1 MICYNCGSVLTNSD
15 FCGNC
20 GMDVSVYKRI
30 VRLSNTYYNA
40 GLTKAKNRDLSG
52 AVDSLRRSV
61 KLNKRNIDARNLLG
75 LVYFEMGETVQAFS
89 EWVMS
94 TNIQPDNNPA
104 DKYLLAIQ
112 QEKSKVDE
120 LNRTIKKFNVALNYA
135 KHDTDDMA
143 IIQLKKVLNQN
154 PKLVKAS
161 QLLCL
166 LYMKQGQYE
175 RAKRTIKKSLKVDKC
190 NPLSIRYLR
199 EINEYMDEERK
210 NDPETRMERRR
221 NLRGVLVDREYLS
234 GNDVIIPNNNF
245 KEAVSGAQG
254 ILHLIIGLLIGAALV
269 YFIVTPARMSKI
281 TEDKNEA
288 AVEYKREIA
297 IKDSTYD
304 SLESEYNALKKDYD
318 VLADEKGSADEHQ
331 KTVDNNYKYLLA
343 AVQSYLNNNTD
354 KSVEALNKINTK
366 DGMDME
372 NFKAVYDKLTKELS
386 SKMASNAYDEGF
398 SAYENQ
404 EYDKAIAAFKKC
416 VEIDKSND
424 DAYYYMAWAY
434 KNSGDE
440 KNAKK
445 IFKKIVTDFPNSEHY
460 SVAKA
465 QSSDGE
471 VSEDSGDE
479 DSGDY
484 SDEYSGEEEEAFGDG
499 E

>member
-15 FCGNC
+15 YCSHC
-20 GMDVSVYKRI
+20 GMNVSVYKRI
-30 VRLSNTYYNA
+30 VKLSNTYYNA
-40 GLTKAKNRDLSG
+40 GLTKARNRDLSG
-52 AVDSLRRSV
+52 AADTLRRSV

-104 DKYLLAIQ
+104 DRYLTAIQ

-199 EINEYMDEERK
+199 EINEYVENERK
-210 NDPETRMERRR
+210 NDPETGIERRR

-234 GNDVIIPNNNF
+234 GNDVITPNNNF
-245 KEAVSGAQG
+245 KEAVAGAQG
-254 ILHLIIGLLIGAALV
+254 ILHVIIGLLIGAALV
-269 YFIVTPARMSKI
+269 YFIVMPARTSKV
-281 TEDKNEA
+281 TEEKNEQ

-304 SLESEYNALKKDYD
+304 SLESEYNALKTDYD
-318 VLADEKGSADEHQ
+318 KLTDEKGDADQHE
-331 KTVDNNYKYLLA
+331 KTVSDNYKYLLSA
-343 AVQSYLNNNTD
+343 IQYYLNGNDD
-354 KSVEALNKINTK
+354 KSAEQLEKINTS
-366 DGMDME
+366 DGMDMD
-372 NFKAVYDKLTKELS
+372 NFKAVYDKLTNELS
-386 SKMASNAYDEGF
+386 SKMSQNAYDAGF
-398 SAYENQ
+398 EAYG
-404 EYDKAIAAFKKC
+404 DKDYETAIRQFKKC
-416 VEIDKSND
+416 LEIDKDND
-424 DAYYYMAWAY
+424 DAIYYMAWAY
-434 KNSGDE
+434 KNMDDS

-445 IFKKIVTDFPNSEHY
+445 YFKKIADDFPDSEHAD
-460 SVAKA
+460 VARTQA
-465 QSSDGE
+465 N
-471 VSEDSGDE
+471 DE
-479 DSGDY
+479 
-484 SDEYSGEEEEAFGDG
+484 E
-499 E
+499 